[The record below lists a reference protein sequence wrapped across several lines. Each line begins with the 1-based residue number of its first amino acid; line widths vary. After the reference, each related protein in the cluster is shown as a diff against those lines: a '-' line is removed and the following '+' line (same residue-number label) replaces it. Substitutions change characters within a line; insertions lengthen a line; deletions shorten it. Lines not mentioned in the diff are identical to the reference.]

1 MPDDVLARA
10 GRAGGV
16 VMVNFYSCYLVTD
29 CDTVS
34 PAPSPAPAR
43 CGPDETRVNIYMQET
58 ATISDVVRHIN
69 HIRLVVRICRCR
81 TTGGSVLRCPLPHI
95 YRIASNYLTVH
106 SEAIWWSIK
115 T

>member
-1 MPDDVLARA
+1 MPDDVLGRA

-43 CGPDETRVNIYMQET
+43 CGARRDP
-58 ATISDVVRHIN
+58 
-69 HIRLVVRICRCR
+69 C
-81 TTGGSVLRCPLPHI
+81 
-95 YRIASNYLTVH
+95 
-106 SEAIWWSIK
+106 
-115 T
+115 

>member
-34 PAPSPAPAR
+34 SPAPPR
-43 CGPDETRVNIYMQET
+43 PRQLQRVDIYIPPFLQET

-69 HIRLVVRICRCR
+69 HIR
-81 TTGGSVLRCPLPHI
+81 
-95 YRIASNYLTVH
+95 
-106 SEAIWWSIK
+106 
-115 T
+115 

>member
-34 PAPSPAPAR
+34 PAPAS
-43 CGPDETRVNIYMQET
+43 CGPDETRVNISMQET

-69 HIRLVVRICRCR
+69 HIR
-81 TTGGSVLRCPLPHI
+81 
-95 YRIASNYLTVH
+95 
-106 SEAIWWSIK
+106 
-115 T
+115 